1 MTTSVTLPKMGE
13 SVVEG
18 TIIRWLKQEGEFVKE
33 DEPLVEISTDKI
45 DTELPSPASGVVS
58 KILAAPDETV
68 EVGAEIAQ
76 IDESASEGEKAK
88 APPKEDKKEDKPS
101 KADEQEEEPAKEEK
115 AEAPA
120 KEEKPAEEAEE
131 APPPKAEEK
140 PAEKKPAPPAEE
152 PAART
157 STPSDGGAL
166 SPLVRKLA
174 RERGVD
180 ISAIRGSGSGGRI
193 TKEDVLAAADGGAR
207 PAAAQRV
214 ASPAP
219 SRAHEVP
226 TSTYTVPAAAHE
238 DVPFS
243 RVRKAIAEHMT
254 RSLHTAAQ
262 LTNVIEVDMTRVAA
276 LRAQAKDAFK
286 ATEGFSLTF
295 MPFIASAVVEAL
307 RVLPEFNAHILE
319 DGGSARLFKEVN
331 LGVAVGRDEGL
342 IVPVVHGAD
351 GMNLIG
357 LARAIN
363 DIGNRARTKGGL
375 KPDDVVGGTFSITN
389 YGSFGGLIDTPII
402 SMPQVAILGVGA
414 IVKRPAVLEIDG
426 ADAVAIRQMMFL
438 SLTYDHRWIDGHKA
452 AQFNGRLKAILE
464 DADYAHEL
472 GIDV

>member
-18 TIIRWLKQEGEFVKE
+18 TIIRWLKQEGEFVNA

-45 DTELPSPASGVVS
+45 DTELPSPASGVLT
-58 KILAAPDETV
+58 KILAGQDETV

-76 IDESASEGEKAK
+76 IDEDAK
-88 APPKEDKKEDKPS
+88 GDG
-101 KADEQEEEPAKEEK
+101 K
-115 AEAPA
+115 AE
-120 KEEKPAEEAEE
+120 K
-131 APPPKAEEK
+131 PKAEEK
-140 PAEKKPAPPAEE
+140 KTKEKEPEAEE
-152 PAART
+152 PKAEEEEPEAEQPAAKAEETPKPKREEPKQEPQEAPTKPAARAEQ
-157 STPSDGGAL
+157 PSDGGGTL

-180 ISAIRGSGSGGRI
+180 IASVRGTGAGGRV
-193 TKEDVLAAADGGAR
+193 TKEDVIAAADGGAAASAPR
-207 PAAAQRV
+207 VTAPRPSPAA
-214 ASPAP
+214 
-219 SRAHEVP
+219 P
-226 TSTYTVPAAAHE
+226 TTSQYRVPAAAHE
-238 DVPFS
+238 DEPFS
-243 RVRKAIAEHMT
+243 RVRKAIAEHMV

-276 LRAQAKDAFK
+276 IRSRAKDAFK
-286 ATEGFSLTF
+286 ASEGFSLTY
-295 MPFIASAVVEAL
+295 MPFIASAVIEAL

-319 DGGSARLFKEVN
+319 DGTTARLFKEVN
-331 LGVAVGRDEGL
+331 LGIAVGRDEGL

-363 DIGNRARTKGGL
+363 DIGTRARAKGGL

-414 IVKRPAVLEIDG
+414 VVKRPAVLEIDG
-426 ADAVAIRQMMFL
+426 ATAVAIRDMMFL
-438 SLTYDHRWIDGHKA
+438 SLTYDHRWLDGHKA
-452 AQFNGRLKAILE
+452 AQFNGKLRDILE
-464 DADYAHEL
+464 EADYAHEL
-472 GIDV
+472 GIE

>member
-1 MTTSVTLPKMGE
+1 MTTSVMLPKMGE

-76 IDESASEGEKAK
+76 IDESASEGAK
-88 APPKEDKKEDKPS
+88 AAPAPAK
-101 KADEQEEEPAKEEK
+101 DEKPAKEE
-115 AEAPA
+115 E
-120 KEEKPAEEAEE
+120 KEP
-131 APPPKAEEK
+131 PPPKAEEPEPPK
-140 PAEKKPAPPAEE
+140 AEETPAEAKPAPPSEPPRAQRPQAQPA
-152 PAART
+152 PAA
-157 STPSDGGAL
+157 SDGGAL

-180 ISAIRGSGSGGRI
+180 IGSIRGSGPGGRV

-207 PAAAQRV
+207 PAQAERV

-226 TSTYTVPAAAHE
+226 TSTFTVPAAAHE

-254 RSLHTAAQ
+254 RSLRTAAQ
-262 LTNVIEVDMTRVAA
+262 LTNVIEVDMTRVAG
-276 LRAQAKDAFK
+276 LRARAKDAFK
-286 ATEGFSLTF
+286 ASEGFSLTF

-307 RVLPEFNAHILE
+307 RVLPEFNAHILD
-319 DGGSARLFKEVN
+319 DGATARLYKEVN
-331 LGVAVGRDEGL
+331 VGIAVGRDEGL

-363 DIGNRARTKGGL
+363 DIGTRARAKGGL

-414 IVKRPAVLEIDG
+414 IVKRPMVLEVDG
-426 ADAVAIRQMMFL
+426 HDAVAIRQMMYL

>member
-1 MTTSVTLPKMGE
+1 VTTSVTLPKMGE

-18 TIIRWLKQEGEFVKE
+18 TIIRWLKQEGEFVKV

-76 IDESASEGEKAK
+76 IDESASEGAK
-88 APPKEDKKEDKPS
+88 AVPAAAK
-101 KADEQEEEPAKEEK
+101 QEKK
-115 AEAPA
+115 AEAP
-120 KEEKPAEEAEE
+120 
-131 APPPKAEEK
+131 PPPKAEEK
-140 PAEKKPAPPAEE
+140 PAETKPAPPSESPAQRPQAQPA
-152 PAART
+152 PAAA
-157 STPSDGGAL
+157 DGGAL

-180 ISAIRGSGSGGRI
+180 IAAIRGTGAGGRV
-193 TKEDVLAAADGGAR
+193 TKEDVLAATDGGAR
-207 PAAAQRV
+207 PAPERV

-219 SRAHEVP
+219 ARAHEVP

-243 RVRKAIAEHMT
+243 RVRKAIAEHMV

-262 LTNVIEVDMTRVAA
+262 LTNVIEVDMTRVAG
-276 LRAQAKDAFK
+276 LRARAKDAFK

-319 DGGSARLFKEVN
+319 DGGTARLYKEVN
-331 LGVAVGRDEGL
+331 LGIAVGRDEGL

-357 LARAIN
+357 VARAIN
-363 DIGNRARTKGGL
+363 DIGTRARTKGGL

-414 IVKRPAVLEIDG
+414 IVKRPMVLEVDG
-426 ADAVAIRQMMFL
+426 HDAVAIRQMMYL

>member
-1 MTTSVTLPKMGE
+1 MSVTLPKMGE

-76 IDESASEGEKAK
+76 IDESASDGAK
-88 APPKEDKKEDKPS
+88 AAP
-101 KADEQEEEPAKEEK
+101 
-115 AEAPA
+115 APA
-120 KEEKPAEEAEE
+120 KEEKKEEAP
-131 APPPKAEEK
+131 PPPKAEE
-140 PAEKKPAPPAEE
+140 PELPTAETKPAPPPEQRPQAQPA
-152 PAART
+152 PAA
-157 STPSDGGAL
+157 SDGGAL

-180 ISAIRGSGSGGRI
+180 IATIRGTGAGGRI
-193 TKEDVLAAADGGAR
+193 TKEDVLAATDGGAR
-207 PAAAQRV
+207 PAPERV

-238 DVPFS
+238 DVAFS
-243 RVRKAIAEHMT
+243 RVRKAIAEHMV

-262 LTNVIEVDMTRVAA
+262 LTNVIEVDMTRVAG
-276 LRAQAKDAFK
+276 LRARAKDTFK
-286 ATEGFSLTF
+286 ASEGFSLTF

-319 DGGSARLFKEVN
+319 DGGTARLYKEVN
-331 LGVAVGRDEGL
+331 LGIAVGRDEGL

-363 DIGNRARTKGGL
+363 DIGTRARAKGGL

-414 IVKRPAVLEIDG
+414 IVKRPMVLEVDG
-426 ADAVAIRQMMFL
+426 HDAVAIRQMMYL

-464 DADYAHEL
+464 EADYAHEL

>member
-1 MTTSVTLPKMGE
+1 MTTSVTLPEMGE

-18 TIIRWLKQEGEFVKE
+18 TIIRWLKQEGEYVKE

-45 DTELPSPASGVVS
+45 DTELPSPASGVVT
-58 KILAAPDETV
+58 KILAGQDETV
-68 EVGAEIAQ
+68 EVGAEIAV
-76 IDESASEGEKAK
+76 IDESASEGEKAS
-88 APPKEDKKEDKPS
+88 APAP
-101 KADEQEEEPAKEEK
+101 
-115 AEAPA
+115 EAPA
-120 KEEKPAEEAEE
+120 KEEKPEKEGKKQEAPKEEAKE
-131 APPPKAEEK
+131 APKAEEK
-140 PAEKKPAPPAEE
+140 PPPPEPEPEPPAETKQA
-152 PAART
+152 PAAAAAEQ
-157 STPSDGGAL
+157 PSDGGAL

-180 ISAIRGSGSGGRI
+180 LASIRGTGAGGRV
-193 TKEDVLAAADGGAR
+193 TKEDVMTAADGGAKV
-207 PAAAQRV
+207 PQRV
-214 ASPAP
+214 ASPGP

-226 TSTYTVPAAAHE
+226 VSSFTVPAAAHE
-238 DVPFS
+238 DVPFT

-276 LRAQAKDAFK
+276 LRARAKDSFK
-286 ATEGFSLTF
+286 ASEGFSLTF

-319 DGGSARLFKEVN
+319 DGATARLYKEVN

-363 DIGNRARTKGGL
+363 DIGTRARAKGGL

-414 IVKRPAVLEIDG
+414 IVKRPMVLEIDG

-452 AQFNGRLKAILE
+452 AQLNGRLKAILE
-464 DADYAHEL
+464 EAEYAHEL
-472 GIDV
+472 GIDL